1 MENLIGKKIKGFK
14 FEGRSDY
21 SYARSMDKHIG
32 EIGVITTQDEY
43 VVTVKFKEDWWNY
56 PLPEALEHIVQEEP
70 IIPQEPIIPELGEG
84 VEMHV
89 SNGGV
94 DWFNI
99 KIIGKYKGKY
109 ISNVF
114 ATFEHARPI
123 QPKKVTMAELE
134 ELVGGKFEI
143 IK

>member
-1 MENLIGKKIKGFK
+1 MENLVGKKMKGFSFREK
-14 FEGRSDY
+14 NCLRDRLEMHGFRGEV
-21 SYARSMDKHIG
+21 G
-32 EIGVITTQDEY
+32 EI
-43 VVTVKFKEDWWNY
+43 VKVHPNFVDVYFGTFKTFSY
-56 PLPEALEHIVQEEP
+56 PLPEVLEHIIQDEP
-70 IIPQEPIIPELGEG
+70 IVPELGEG

-114 ATFEHARPI
+114 ATFEYARPI
-123 QPKKVTMAELE
+123 QPKKLTMAELE

-143 IK
+143 VK

>member
-14 FEGRSDY
+14 FEKTSRY
-21 SYARSMDKHIG
+21 SYVGSMDKHIG
-32 EIGVITTQDEY
+32 EIGVITNQDEY

-70 IIPQEPIIPELGEG
+70 IIPELGEG
-84 VEMHV
+84 VIMEV
-89 SNGGV
+89 SQNQKQ
-94 DWFNI
+94 WFETKVI
-99 KIIGKYKGKY
+99 AKYKNNY
-109 ISNVF
+109 ITNLGGF
-114 ATFEHARPI
+114 YPYARPI
-123 QPKKVTMAELE
+123 QTKKLTMAELE